1 MLVPLDIAS
10 ITRSSITNST
20 ILGHSTSRMLLE
32 RYAHESDARKQA
44 VIAANPGTVGHV
56 LGTPGWAEETVWRQ
70 SDEKNEEKVV
80 DGRRLELPT
89 SALRTLGWSTSAW
102 ERSTWSPW
110 AWPLHQGQ
118 ITSIT
123 HCVIRM
129 VDAIAMRLPPVVGVR
144 RPVSLLVWLC
154 ATIADAC
161 DNTYRKSIGH

>member
-70 SDEKNEEKVV
+70 SDEKNEEKSGGRQEARTPDLRVANARLEHIRMGAINLV
-80 DGRRLELPT
+80 SVGVASSSRPDHINHPLRYPDGRRNRNASSACRRRT
-89 SALRTLGWSTSAW
+89 AACISACVALRN
-102 ERSTWSPW
+102 
-110 AWPLHQGQ
+110 
-118 ITSIT
+118 
-123 HCVIRM
+123 HC
-129 VDAIAMRLPPVVGVR
+129 
-144 RPVSLLVWLC
+144 
-154 ATIADAC
+154 
-161 DNTYRKSIGH
+161 